1 MILTLPKEL
10 YETIFDY
17 ISCKHRKHLMIS
29 SKTIK
34 DILKCKMQYFH
45 FQKCN
50 KIHQL
55 FCCKTHEKNILYK
68 IEAITVLNQNKNKK
82 NISTIHFS
90 NSKAR
95 EIAYP
100 FAKNFG
106 NISHC
111 CCDGKGIMFK
121 DNQKPP
127 LYYNYY
133 NI

>member
-34 DILKCKMQYFH
+34 DILKCKIQYFQ

-50 KIHQL
+50 KMHQL

-68 IEAITVLNQNKNKK
+68 IDAIKK
-82 NISTIHFS
+82 IFQLYILVIAKQEKLLIHL
-90 NSKAR
+90 
-95 EIAYP
+95 
-100 FAKNFG
+100 
-106 NISHC
+106 
-111 CCDGKGIMFK
+111 
-121 DNQKPP
+121 Q
-127 LYYNYY
+127 
-133 NI
+133 